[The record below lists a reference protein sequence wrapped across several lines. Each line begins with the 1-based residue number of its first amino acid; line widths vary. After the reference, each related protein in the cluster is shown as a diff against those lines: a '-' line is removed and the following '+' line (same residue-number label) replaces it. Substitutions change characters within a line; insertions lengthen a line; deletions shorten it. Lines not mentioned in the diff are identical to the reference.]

1 MNLKRYLKD
10 KFFFFL
16 LLLIFYTIVILM
28 FLAFKVP
35 NQLIWGFSLTFIILI
50 VLLFLIDY
58 YRKKS
63 FYKQFLNNLNRLDQ
77 KYLIIETVK
86 EPNFY
91 EGQILYQSLY
101 DINKNMLEKIKDYE
115 TDINDFKEYIE
126 MWIHEVKIP
135 LASLTLVFH
144 NHHKE
149 VDRKIS
155 QAVKRIEYYV
165 DQVLYYVRSKN
176 ANKDY
181 LIKENNLS
189 KVINKIALKNK
200 DDLLDNNISLIVEDV
215 NYEVLTDLKWLE
227 FILDQII
234 NNSIKYKRLGA
245 DSYIK
250 ISACNS
256 ADKIVL
262 TIYDNGIGIASCDL
276 TRVFEK
282 SFTGENGRLTAKS
295 TGMGLYIAKRLCEKL
310 GHKII
315 IESQKQEYTKITI
328 IFCKNDFYKIKD

>member
-101 DINKNMLEKIKDYE
+101 DINKNMLIKIK
-115 TDINDFKEYIE
+115 
-126 MWIHEVKIP
+126 
-135 LASLTLVFH
+135 
-144 NHHKE
+144 
-149 VDRKIS
+149 
-155 QAVKRIEYYV
+155 YY
-165 DQVLYYVRSKN
+165 
-176 ANKDY
+176 
-181 LIKENNLS
+181 
-189 KVINKIALKNK
+189 
-200 DDLLDNNISLIVEDV
+200 
-215 NYEVLTDLKWLE
+215 
-227 FILDQII
+227 
-234 NNSIKYKRLGA
+234 
-245 DSYIK
+245 
-250 ISACNS
+250 
-256 ADKIVL
+256 
-262 TIYDNGIGIASCDL
+262 
-276 TRVFEK
+276 
-282 SFTGENGRLTAKS
+282 
-295 TGMGLYIAKRLCEKL
+295 
-310 GHKII
+310 
-315 IESQKQEYTKITI
+315 
-328 IFCKNDFYKIKD
+328 